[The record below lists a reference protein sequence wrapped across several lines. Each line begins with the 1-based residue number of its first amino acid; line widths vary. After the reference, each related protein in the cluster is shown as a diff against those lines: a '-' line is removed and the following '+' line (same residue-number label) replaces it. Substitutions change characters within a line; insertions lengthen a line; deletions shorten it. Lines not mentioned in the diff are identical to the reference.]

1 MKILV
6 TGSAGHLGEALIR
19 TLRNTSHDICGID
32 IKKSPYTDK
41 VVCVSDRKS
50 VQACMKNVD
59 VVMHTATLH
68 KPHVSTHTRQN
79 FIDTN
84 ITGTLNLLEEAV
96 KVKTKAF
103 IFTSTTSVFGRA
115 LRPQSNTPAVWVDE
129 SLTPVSRNIYGTTK
143 FAAENLCELF
153 HYKFKLPCMVL
164 RTSRFF
170 LEEDDN
176 PKMRKIYSNDNIKV
190 NEYLYRRVD
199 ISDIVAAHLL
209 AMEQAPRLGFERY
222 IISAT
227 TPFSKEDVSAL
238 RDNAPQVVE
247 RLVPDYVAVY
257 QQKQWKMFSS
267 IERVYDNEKARRQ
280 LGWQPRYDFAH
291 IVAQLK
297 NGGDFRSPLA
307 IDVGVKGYHE
317 QQFSEGP
324 FPVESDTVDE

>member
-6 TGSAGHLGEALIR
+6 TGSAGHLGEALMR
-19 TLRNTSHDICGID
+19 TLRNTNHDVCGID
-32 IKKSPYTDK
+32 IKESPFTDK
-41 VVCVSDRKS
+41 VVCVTDRKGI
-50 VQACMKNVD
+50 AKCMEKID

-96 KVKTKAF
+96 KVQAKAF

-115 LRPQSNTPAVWVDE
+115 LRPNLNAPAVWVDE

-153 HYKFKLPCMVL
+153 HYKFKLPGIVL

-176 PKMRKIYSNDNIKV
+176 AEMRNSYISDNIKV

-199 ISDIVAAHLL
+199 IADIVDAHIL
-209 AMEQAPRLGFERY
+209 AMEKASRIGFERY

-227 TPFSKEDVSAL
+227 TPFTKEHL
-238 RDNAPQVVE
+238 CELHKNAPQVVA
-247 RLVPDYVAVY
+247 RLLPDYSSLY
-257 QQKQWKMFSS
+257 RQKNWKMFPR
-267 IERVYDNEKARRQ
+267 IERVYVNKKAREQ
-280 LGWQPRYDFAH
+280 LGWQPRYDFAF
-291 IVAQLK
+291 IIGQLK
-297 NGGDFRSPLA
+297 NGEDFRSPLA
-307 IDVGVKGYHE
+307 LEVGIKGYHE
-317 QQFSEGP
+317 EKFVEGP
-324 FPVESDTVDE
+324 FPVERDTID